1 MDRKYPFYKCSIVQ
15 FKAFFNKLKFIRE
28 CKIEMQKTFHPI

>member
-1 MDRKYPFYKCSIVQ
+1 MDRKYPFYKCLIQ
-15 FKAFFNKLKFIRE
+15 FKVFFNKLKFIRE